1 MTDEELFQGLGK
13 IETRDGKER
22 KIKSY
27 VLRNNVLTDKEKE
40 TVRRYMP
47 RYGFFFRDAPLDYS
61 TLFPTPRPVIIEIG
75 FGMGDTTAEIA
86 LRKPECNYIGIEVF
100 LQGFVHLLD
109 ELGKRQIENVR
120 IIRFNAV
127 DVLNHMIPDGSV
139 SGFHIFFPDPWQ
151 KKRHHKRRL
160 MNPAFLSLLSRKLM
174 KGGYIYMVT
183 DWEEYA
189 DEVLSLSSE
198 ETQLINPF
206 GGFAPPVTW
215 RPITKFEQ
223 KGMEKEHPINEIWLE
238 KADLFDI

>member
-13 IETRDGKER
+13 IETREGKER

-75 FGMGDTTAEIA
+75 FGMGDT
-86 LRKPECNYIGIEVF
+86 LRKMAVRRPEFNYIGIEVF
-100 LQGFVHLLD
+100 LQGFVKTLKAIGD
-109 ELGKRQIENVR
+109 DDMDNVR
-120 IIRFNAV
+120 IIRFDAV
-127 DVLNHMIPDGSV
+127 EVLESMIEDGSV
-139 SGFHIFFPDPWQ
+139 EGFHIFFPDPWP

-160 MNPAFLSLLSRKLM
+160 MQLPFLHLLATKLR

-189 DEVLSLSSE
+189 EEVVETAVSEPLLS
-198 ETQLINPF
+198 NPF
-206 GGFAPPVTW
+206 GTFAPPVAW
-215 RPITKFEQ
+215 RPVTKFER
-223 KGMEKEHPINEIWLE
+223 KGMEKEYTISEIWLE
-238 KADLFDI
+238 RQ